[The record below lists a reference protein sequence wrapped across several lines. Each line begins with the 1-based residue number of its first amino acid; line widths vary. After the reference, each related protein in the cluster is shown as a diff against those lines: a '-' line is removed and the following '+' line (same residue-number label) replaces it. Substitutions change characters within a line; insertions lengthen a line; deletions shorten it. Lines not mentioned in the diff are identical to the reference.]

1 MSDLAPESE
10 IDVDAPRRPDPDVAS
25 LIVPRWA
32 AAMGGLA
39 VGTLAVTTGMLVAS
53 LADRPSPID
62 AVGSSFIDRTPRWL
76 KELAIDAFGT
86 NDKTALRVGIV
97 LVLAVTSM
105 ALGAASRRGVRP
117 LVVGVGVFAVVGAL
131 STAERP
137 GSNAITVIAPLIG
150 AIVGVVATFV
160 LFRELGSRWITAHRP
175 RESRVPL
182 GWDRRRFVGTT
193 AAVGAGSVVLGTVA
207 RVGESNRLRRIEDQR
222 PTSLPGVDPSNADS
236 FASDTVTAD
245 TEFDG
250 LDNGETTYI
259 TPNDDFYRIDTALSF
274 PTVDLSEWRLRI
286 GGMVDN
292 EIELSYDDISAL
304 TQIERTITICC
315 VSNEI
320 GGPYIG
326 NATWQGVRL
335 SDLLD
340 MVGVREGA
348 EQLFSR
354 SIDGWTCG
362 FPIDLARDGRDAML
376 AIGMNGEPL
385 PLMHGFPA
393 RLIVPGIYGYVS
405 ATKWISEIEINRW
418 SDAEGYWVPR
428 GWARE
433 APIKTQSRIDVP
445 RRGEK
450 IDAGATKIAGVAW
463 AQHTG
468 VAKVEVRVDDGD
480 WIEATLS
487 ADLTDDAWRLWSVDW
502 TATSGRHNIRV
513 RATDKSGY
521 TQTEEVASVAP
532 DGATGWHTRT
542 VDVN

>member
-1 MSDLAPESE
+1 VTDDATATETDPG
-10 IDVDAPRRPDPDVAS
+10 APRRADPDVAS
-25 LIVPRWA
+25 LVIPRWA
-32 AAMGGLA
+32 AALAGLA
-39 VGTLAVTTGMLVAS
+39 SGAVAVTTGMIVATF
-53 LADRPSPID
+53 ADRPSPID
-62 AVGSSFIDRTPRWL
+62 AVGGSFIDRTPRWL
-76 KELAIDAFGT
+76 KELAIDWFGT
-86 NDKTALRVGIV
+86 NDKTALRAGIVIVLAATSIGLGVVSRHRVRPMLVGI
-97 LVLAVTSM
+97 A
-105 ALGAASRRGVRP
+105 
-117 LVVGVGVFAVVGAL
+117 VFAIVGAL
-131 STAERP
+131 ATGERP
-137 GSNAITVIAPLIG
+137 GSNALSVIAPFVG
-150 AIVGVVATFV
+150 ALVGSWATLL
-160 LFRELGSRWITAHRP
+160 LFGRVRTMWFDAHRP

-182 GWDRRRFVGTT
+182 GWDRRRFIGTT
-193 AAVGAGSVVLGTVA
+193 AAVGASSVVLGAVA
-207 RVGESNRLRRIEDQR
+207 RRGESDRLRRVEEQR
-222 PTSLPGVDPSNADS
+222 QSSLPDVDPANAD
-236 FASDTVTAD
+236 TVAAD
-245 TEFDG
+245 IDFSG

-274 PTVDLSEWRLRI
+274 PTVDLDSWRLRI

-292 EIELSYDDISAL
+292 EIELSYDDIAAL

-315 VSNEI
+315 VSNEV
-320 GGPYIG
+320 GGPYVG
-326 NATWQGVRL
+326 NATWQGVLLR
-335 SDLLD
+335 DLLD
-340 MVGVREGA
+340 LVGVREGA

-385 PLMHGFPA
+385 PLVHGFPA
-393 RLIVPGIYGYVS
+393 RLIVPGVYGYVS
-405 ATKWISEIEINRW
+405 ATKWIESIEINRW

-450 IDAGATKIAGVAW
+450 MIPGATKIAGVAW

-468 VAKVEVRVDDGD
+468 IAKVEVRVDEDE

-487 ADLTDDAWRLWSVDW
+487 EDLTDDAWRLWSVDW
-502 TATSGRHNIRV
+502 NASGGRHRIQV

-542 VDVN
+542 VDVI

>member
-1 MSDLAPESE
+1 MSDVAPEPE
-10 IDVDAPRRPDPDVAS
+10 IDPDAPRRPDPDLAS
-25 LIVPRWA
+25 LIVPRGA
-32 AAMGGLA
+32 AAVGGLA
-39 VGTLAVTTGMLVAS
+39 VGTVAVTTGMLIAS

-62 AVGSSFIDRTPRWL
+62 SVGSSFIDRTPRWL
-76 KELAIDAFGT
+76 KELAIDWFGT

-97 LVLAVTSM
+97 LVLAAASM

-117 LVVGVGVFAVVGAL
+117 LVVGVGAFAVVGAL
-131 STAERP
+131 SAAERP

-150 AIVGVVATFV
+150 AVAGVISTLV
-160 LFRELGSRWITAHRP
+160 LFRGLGSRWIAAHRP
-175 RESRVPL
+175 HESRVPL
-182 GWDRRRFVGTT
+182 GWDRRRFIGAT
-193 AAVGAGSVVLGTVA
+193 AAVGATSVVLGTVA
-207 RVGESNRLRRIEDQR
+207 RRGESDRLRRIEDQR
-222 PTSLPGVDPSNADS
+222 PSSLPGVDPSNADV
-236 FASDTVTAD
+236 VTAD
-245 TEFDG
+245 TDFDG
-250 LDNGETTYI
+250 LDNGETTFI

-274 PTVDLSEWRLRI
+274 PTVDLGEWRLKI
-286 GGMVDN
+286 GGMVDK

-326 NATWQGVRL
+326 NATWQGVPL
-335 SDLLD
+335 SELLD
-340 MVGVREGA
+340 MVGVRAGA

-362 FPIDLARDGRDAML
+362 FPIDVARDGRDAML

-445 RRGEK
+445 RRGQK
-450 IDAGATKIAGVAW
+450 IDSGPTKIAGVAW

-468 VAKVEVRVDDGD
+468 VAKVEVRVDEGE

-487 ADLTDDAWRLWSVDW
+487 EDLTDDAWRLWSVDW
-502 TATSGRHNIRV
+502 TATPGRHNIRV

>member
-1 MSDLAPESE
+1 MSDVAPEPE
-10 IDVDAPRRPDPDVAS
+10 IDPDAPRRPDPDLAS
-25 LIVPRWA
+25 LIVPRGA
-32 AAMGGLA
+32 AAVGGLV
-39 VGTLAVTTGMLVAS
+39 VGTVAVTTGMLIAS
-53 LADRPSPID
+53 WADRPSPID
-62 AVGSSFIDRTPRWL
+62 SVGSSFIDRTPRWL
-76 KELAIDAFGT
+76 KELAIDWFGT
-86 NDKTALRVGIV
+86 NDKTALRVGIF
-97 LVLAVTSM
+97 LVLAAVSM
-105 ALGAASRRGVRP
+105 TLGTASRRGVRP
-117 LVVGVGVFAVVGAL
+117 LVVGVGAFAVVGAL
-131 STAERP
+131 SAAERP

-150 AIVGVVATFV
+150 AVVGVISTLV
-160 LFRELGSRWITAHRP
+160 LFRGLGSRWVAAHRP

-182 GWDRRRFVGTT
+182 GWDRRRFIGTT
-193 AAVGAGSVVLGTVA
+193 AAVGATSVVLGTVA
-207 RVGESNRLRRIEDQR
+207 RRGESDRLRRIEDQR
-222 PTSLPGVDPSNADS
+222 PSFLPGVDPSNADV
-236 FASDTVTAD
+236 VTAD
-245 TEFDG
+245 TDFDG
-250 LDNGETTYI
+250 LDNGETTFI

-274 PTVDLSEWRLRI
+274 PTVDLGEWRLRI
-286 GGMVDN
+286 GGMVDK

-326 NATWQGVRL
+326 NATWQGVL
-335 SDLLD
+335 LTELLD

-362 FPIDLARDGRDAML
+362 FPIDVARDGRDAML

-445 RRGEK
+445 RRGQK
-450 IDAGATKIAGVAW
+450 IDSGPTKIAGVAW

-468 VAKVEVRVDDGD
+468 VAKVEVCVDEGE

-487 ADLTDDAWRLWSVDW
+487 EDLTDDAWRLWSVDW
-502 TATSGRHNIRV
+502 TATPGRHNIRV

>member
-1 MSDLAPESE
+1 MNDDDSATE
-10 IDVDAPRRPDPDVAS
+10 IDPGAPRRPDPDVAS
-25 LIVPRWA
+25 LVIPRWA
-32 AAMGGLA
+32 AAVAGLA
-39 VGTLAVTTGMLVAS
+39 SGAIAVTSGMIVAS

-76 KELAIDAFGT
+76 KELAIDWFGT

-97 LVLAVTSM
+97 IVLAATSIG
-105 ALGAASRRGVRP
+105 LGVASRRHIRP
-117 LVVGVGVFAVVGAL
+117 LSIGIVAFAVVGAL
-131 STAERP
+131 AAAERP
-137 GSNAITVIAPLIG
+137 GSNAWSVIAPVVG
-150 AIVGVVATFV
+150 ALVGSLAAIP
-160 LFRELGSRWITAHRP
+160 LFDRTRTSWFDAHRP
-175 RESRVPL
+175 RESRVPS
-182 GWDRRRFVGTT
+182 GWDRRRFIGTT
-193 AAVGAGSVVLGTVA
+193 AAVGASSVVLGAVA
-207 RVGESNRLRRIEDQR
+207 RRGESDRLRRIEEQR
-222 PTSLPGVDPSNADS
+222 PSSLPDVDPANA
-236 FASDTVTAD
+236 DTVTAD
-245 TEFDG
+245 ARFAG

-274 PTVDLSEWRLRI
+274 PTVELGEWRLRV

-292 EIELSYDDISAL
+292 EIELSYDDIAAL

-326 NATWQGVRL
+326 NATWQGVPLR
-335 SDLLD
+335 DLLD
-340 MVGVREGA
+340 LVGVREGA

-393 RLIVPGIYGYVS
+393 RLIVPGVYGYVS
-405 ATKWISEIEINRW
+405 ATKWIESIEINRW

-450 IDAGATKIAGVAW
+450 IAAGPTKIAGVAW

-468 VAKVEVRVDDGD
+468 VAKVEVRVDEGE
-480 WIEATLS
+480 WIEAALS
-487 ADLTDDAWRLWSVDW
+487 EDLTDDAWRLWSVDW
-502 TATSGRHNIRV
+502 TATTGRHNIQV

-542 VDVN
+542 VTVE

>member
-1 MSDLAPESE
+1 
-10 IDVDAPRRPDPDVAS
+10 
-25 LIVPRWA
+25 
-32 AAMGGLA
+32 
-39 VGTLAVTTGMLVAS
+39 
-53 LADRPSPID
+53 
-62 AVGSSFIDRTPRWL
+62 
-76 KELAIDAFGT
+76 
-86 NDKTALRVGIV
+86 
-97 LVLAVTSM
+97 
-105 ALGAASRRGVRP
+105 
-117 LVVGVGVFAVVGAL
+117 
-131 STAERP
+131 
-137 GSNAITVIAPLIG
+137 
-150 AIVGVVATFV
+150 
-160 LFRELGSRWITAHRP
+160 
-175 RESRVPL
+175 
-182 GWDRRRFVGTT
+182 
-193 AAVGAGSVVLGTVA
+193 
-207 RVGESNRLRRIEDQR
+207 
-222 PTSLPGVDPSNADS
+222 VDPSNADS

-348 EQLFSR
+348 EQFFSR

>member
-1 MSDLAPESE
+1 MSDVAPEPE
-10 IDVDAPRRPDPDVAS
+10 IDPDAPRRPDPDLAS
-25 LIVPRWA
+25 LIVPRGA
-32 AAMGGLA
+32 AAVGGLA
-39 VGTLAVTTGMLVAS
+39 VGTVAVTTGMLIAS

-62 AVGSSFIDRTPRWL
+62 SVGSSFIDRTPRWL
-76 KELAIDAFGT
+76 KELAIDWFDT

-97 LVLAVTSM
+97 LVLAAVSM

-117 LVVGVGVFAVVGAL
+117 LVVGVGAFAVVGAL
-131 STAERP
+131 SAAERP

-150 AIVGVVATFV
+150 AVAGVISTLV
-160 LFRELGSRWITAHRP
+160 LFRGLGSRWVAAHRP
-175 RESRVPL
+175 HESRVPL
-182 GWDRRRFVGTT
+182 GWDRRRFIGTT
-193 AAVGAGSVVLGTVA
+193 AAVGATSVVLGAVA
-207 RVGESNRLRRIEDQR
+207 RRGESDRLRRIEDQR
-222 PTSLPGVDPSNADS
+222 PSSLPGVDPSNADV
-236 FASDTVTAD
+236 VTAD
-245 TEFDG
+245 TDFDG
-250 LDNGETTYI
+250 LDNGETTFI

-274 PTVDLSEWRLRI
+274 PTVDLGEWRLKI
-286 GGMVDN
+286 GGMVDK

-326 NATWQGVRL
+326 NATWQGVL
-335 SDLLD
+335 LTELLD

-362 FPIDLARDGRDAML
+362 FPIDVARDGRDAML

-445 RRGEK
+445 RRGQK
-450 IDAGATKIAGVAW
+450 IDSGPTKIAGVAW

-468 VAKVEVRVDDGD
+468 VAKVEVRVDEGE

-487 ADLTDDAWRLWSVDW
+487 EDLTDDAWRLWSVDW
-502 TATSGRHNIRV
+502 TATPGRHNIRV

>member
-1 MSDLAPESE
+1 MSDVAPEPE
-10 IDVDAPRRPDPDVAS
+10 IDPDAPRRPDPDLAS
-25 LIVPRWA
+25 LIVPRGA
-32 AAMGGLA
+32 AAVGGLV
-39 VGTLAVTTGMLVAS
+39 VGTVAVTTGMLIAS
-53 LADRPSPID
+53 WADRPSPID
-62 AVGSSFIDRTPRWL
+62 SVGSSFIDRTPRWL
-76 KELAIDAFGT
+76 KELAIDWFGT
-86 NDKTALRVGIV
+86 NDKTALRVGIF
-97 LVLAVTSM
+97 LVLAAVSM
-105 ALGAASRRGVRP
+105 TLGTASRRGVRP
-117 LVVGVGVFAVVGAL
+117 LVVGVGAFAVVGAL
-131 STAERP
+131 SAAERP

-150 AIVGVVATFV
+150 AVVGVISTLV
-160 LFRELGSRWITAHRP
+160 LFRGLGSRWVAAHRP

-182 GWDRRRFVGTT
+182 GWDRRRFIGTT
-193 AAVGAGSVVLGTVA
+193 AAVGATSVVLGTVA
-207 RVGESNRLRRIEDQR
+207 RRGESDRLRRIEDQR
-222 PTSLPGVDPSNADS
+222 PSSLPGVDPSNADV
-236 FASDTVTAD
+236 VTAD
-245 TEFDG
+245 TDFDG
-250 LDNGETTYI
+250 LDNGETTFI

-274 PTVDLSEWRLRI
+274 PTVDLGEWRLRI
-286 GGMVDN
+286 GGMVDK

-326 NATWQGVRL
+326 NATWQGVL
-335 SDLLD
+335 LTELLD

-362 FPIDLARDGRDAML
+362 FPIDVARDGRDAML

-445 RRGEK
+445 RRGQK
-450 IDAGATKIAGVAW
+450 IDSGPTKIAGVAW

-468 VAKVEVRVDDGD
+468 VAKVEVCVDEGE

-487 ADLTDDAWRLWSVDW
+487 EDLTDDAWRLWSVDW
-502 TATSGRHNIRV
+502 TATPGRHNIRV

>member
-1 MSDLAPESE
+1 MSDVDSVPET
-10 IDVDAPRRPDPDVAS
+10 DPRAPRRTDPDVVS
-25 LIVPRWA
+25 LTVPRWA
-32 AAMGGLA
+32 GALGGLT
-39 VGTLAVTTGMLVAS
+39 VGAIAVTMGMLLAS

-62 AVGSSFIDRTPRWL
+62 AVGGSFIDRTPRWL
-76 KELAIDAFGT
+76 KELAIDLFGT
-86 NDKTALRVGIV
+86 ADKTALRVGIV
-97 LVLAVTSM
+97 LVLAITSM
-105 ALGAASRRGVRP
+105 ALGASSRRGVRP
-117 LVVGVGVFAVVGAL
+117 MIVGVVAFAVLGAL
-131 STAERP
+131 SAAERP
-137 GSNAITVIAPLIG
+137 GSNAMTVVAPLAG
-150 AIVGVVATFV
+150 AVVGVVVTLL
-160 LFRELGSRWITAHRP
+160 LFGGLGARWVRSNRP
-175 RESRVPL
+175 TQSRVPL
-182 GWDRRRFVGTT
+182 GWDRRRFIGTT
-193 AAVGAGSVVLGTVA
+193 AAVGVGSAVLGAVA
-207 RVGESNRLRRIEDQR
+207 RRGESDRVRRIEDQR
-222 PTSLPGVDPSNADS
+222 PASLPAVEPGNA
-236 FASDTVTAD
+236 DTVTAD
-245 TEFDG
+245 PSFVG

-274 PTVDLSEWRLRI
+274 PTVDLGSWRLRI
-286 GGMVDN
+286 GGMVDD
-292 EIELSYDDISAL
+292 EIELSYDDISNL

-340 MVGVREGA
+340 IAGVRDGA

-354 SIDGWTCG
+354 SVDGWTCG
-362 FPIDLARDGRDAML
+362 FPIGLARDGRDAML

-385 PLMHGFPA
+385 PVMHGFPA
-393 RLIVPGIYGYVS
+393 RLIVPGVYGYVS
-405 ATKWISEIEINRW
+405 ATKWIESIEINRW
-418 SDAEGYWVPR
+418 TDAEGYWVPR

-450 IDAGATKIAGVAW
+450 IDAGPTKIAGVSW

-502 TATSGRHNIRV
+502 TATTGRHNIRV

-521 TQTEEVASVAP
+521 TQIEEVSSVAP

-542 VDVN
+542 IDVN